1 MTSSTPSATGC
12 TAANVT
18 ETADALSRP
27 DAAGALAVDCALVTE
42 ILTGFVR
49 EEVRKVG
56 FERGVIGLSGGIDSA
71 LTLAVVCR
79 ALGPENAIP
88 VIMPYRASSPASE
101 RDARLVAT
109 QLGTTP
115 LVVDISPQIDA
126 YFDRNPD
133 ADRNRRGNKMARERM
148 SILYDL
154 SLARAALVVGTSNKT
169 ELLLGYGTIHGDM
182 AHALNPLGDLYKT
195 QIFALAR
202 HLGLPAAVI
211 EKAPS
216 ADLWEGQS
224 DEEELGFE
232 YAAVDQLLHQ
242 MIDERRTRAELHG
255 LGFDDAFVKQIQRRV
270 RDSQYKRRP
279 PLIAKL
285 SNRTIDRDF
294 RYPRDWGH

>member
-1 MTSSTPSATGC
+1 
-12 TAANVT
+12 VT
-18 ETADALSRP
+18 ETAAGLSRT
-27 DAAGALAVDCALVTE
+27 DAAGALAVDCDLVIE

-56 FERGVIGLSGGIDSA
+56 FERGVVGLSGGIDSA

-79 ALGPENAIP
+79 ALGPENVLP

-101 RDARLVAT
+101 RDARLVAA

-126 YFDRNPD
+126 YFDRHPD

>member
-1 MTSSTPSATGC
+1 M
-12 TAANVT
+12 T
-18 ETADALSRP
+18 ETAAGLSRT
-27 DAAGALAVDCALVTE
+27 DAAGALAVDCDLVIE

-56 FERGVIGLSGGIDSA
+56 FERGVVGLSGGIDSA

-79 ALGPENAIP
+79 ALGPENVLP

-101 RDARLVAT
+101 RDARLVAA

-126 YFDRNPD
+126 YFDRHPD

>member
-1 MTSSTPSATGC
+1 MRTASTSGEVPGSSTPRVTWSVSRPGATRGCPSIASTSPPCAGPGSPIRCSATSAMTSSTPSATGC

-18 ETADALSRP
+18 ETADGLSRP

-202 HLGLPAAVI
+202 YLGLPAAVI

-216 ADLWEGQS
+216 ADLWAG
-224 DEEELGFE
+224 
-232 YAAVDQLLHQ
+232 
-242 MIDERRTRAELHG
+242 
-255 LGFDDAFVKQIQRRV
+255 
-270 RDSQYKRRP
+270 
-279 PLIAKL
+279 
-285 SNRTIDRDF
+285 
-294 RYPRDWGH
+294 